1 VLEHVG
7 KNPQVTRVT
16 LGGTPVIRLAVGTT
30 TYYIATASPYRLI
43 RIDGVSNTKRYS
55 FDVTELSAATIGP
68 VYAALHADAQALR
81 GAVDPE
87 AIVLPLEKIKFGA
100 NCSAA
105 VSCTVSSKVSV
116 TAANAPKVIV
126 TMTVNFSGRENGTPF
141 ATCRDRTP
149 TTSSATVSQSC
160 GVGGST
166 WSDWFNSHT
175 GNFTTWAHARFEVTV
190 NSASDITTLQSELN
204 QEQHA
209 G

>member
-1 VLEHVG
+1 VG
-7 KNPQVTRVT
+7 KNPHVIRTT
-16 LGGTPVIRLAVGTT
+16 LGGAQVIRLAVGTT

-43 RIDGVSNTKRYS
+43 RIDGVGNTERYS
-55 FDVTELSAATIGP
+55 FDVTELSAAAIGP
-68 VYAALHADAQALR
+68 VFAALHADAQALR

-87 AIVLPLEKIKFGA
+87 AIVLPLEKIKFGD

-116 TAANAPKVIV
+116 TAASARKVIV
-126 TMTVNFSGRENGTPF
+126 TMTVGFSGRENGTPF
-141 ATCRDRTP
+141 ATCTDRTP
-149 TTSSATVSQSC
+149 TTSSGTVSQSC

-175 GNFTTWAHARFEVTV
+175 GNFVTWARARFEVTV
-190 NSASDITTLQSELN
+190 NSARDIAALQSELN
-204 QEQHA
+204 HEQNA